1 MAVDRL
7 CSNWTFVTIPD
18 PTNGL
23 VNYVDS
29 NTAFSTGLAYVR
41 DDGVAVMRVDNTTTL
56 QEGQNRNSVR
66 IETNASYGQGLFIMD
81 VLQMP

>member
-1 MAVDRL
+1 M
-7 CSNWTFVTIPD
+7 TFAD
-18 PTNGL
+18 PTHGL
-23 VNYVDS
+23 VTYVDS
-29 NTAFSTGLAYVR
+29 DTAFSTGLAYVR

-66 IETNASYGQGLFIMD
+66 IHTKNSYGPGLFVMD